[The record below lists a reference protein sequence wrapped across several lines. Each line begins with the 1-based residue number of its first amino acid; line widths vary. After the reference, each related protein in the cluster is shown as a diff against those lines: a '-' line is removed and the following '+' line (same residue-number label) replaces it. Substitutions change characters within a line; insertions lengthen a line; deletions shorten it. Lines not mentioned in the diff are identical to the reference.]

1 MWGLID
7 CHLPLNVELIE
18 RRAID
23 DAAGRA
29 YALPGVGSRFFKIH
43 LTRAEGVRTAPL
55 ETVFPSSFASPGSF
69 RSWGFRLIAI
79 ARSTASAWALLGGW
93 SPSKAAE
100 VADSPLARARAMAI
114 CCRLANEPRLAEI

>member
-1 MWGLID
+1 
-7 CHLPLNVELIE
+7 
-18 RRAID
+18 
-23 DAAGRA
+23 
-29 YALPGVGSRFFKIH
+29 
-43 LTRAEGVRTAPL
+43 L

-100 VADSPLARARAMAI
+100 VADSPLAPACPGPCHGDLLPSRQ
-114 CCRLANEPRLAEI
+114 